1 MTVSHLINASA
12 GSAVL
17 EPAYDIY
24 PLALPAGLIKR
35 SGSGANVGEKYA
47 SNQCRLGKAKRAQHP
62 SSISVNKTHPTGR
75 VRSTHQKPSTDNS
88 ANKSKVRT
96 DGRSTPTHKE
106 VA

>member
-1 MTVSHLINASA
+1 MTVSHYINTDA
-12 GSAVL
+12 GPIVL
-17 EPAYDIY
+17 PV
-24 PLALPAGLIKR
+24 GLIKR

-62 SSISVNKTHPTGR
+62 SSISVNKMHPTGR

-88 ANKSKVRT
+88 TNNSKVRT
-96 DGRSTPTHKE
+96 DGRATPTHKE

>member
-24 PLALPAGLIKR
+24 PLALPVGLIKR
-35 SGSGANVGEKYA
+35 SGSGATIEKTCA
-47 SNQCRLGKAKRAQHP
+47 TDKCRAKRAQQPPGVSMH
-62 SSISVNKTHPTGR
+62 KMHPTGR

-88 ANKSKVRT
+88 KNKSKVRT
-96 DGRSTPTHKE
+96 DGRFTPTHKE